1 MEELSPCECRKQ
13 LSLPHLRRREIS
25 INGNSIIKKF
35 VTINI
40 EASIT
45 TLFLDIIYYL
55 AACDFHCAALD
66 SMMI

>member
-13 LSLPHLRRREIS
+13 LPLPHLRRREIS
-25 INGNSIIKKF
+25 INGNLIIKKF

-40 EASIT
+40 ETSIR
-45 TLFLDIIYYL
+45 TLFLNIIYYL
-55 AACDFHCAALD
+55 VACDFHCAALD

>member
-1 MEELSPCECRKQ
+1 MEEMSPCECRKQ
-13 LSLPHLRRREIS
+13 LSLPHLRRMEIS

-40 EASIT
+40 EAST
-45 TLFLDIIYYL
+45 RTMMLDIIYYL
-55 AACDFHCAALD
+55 VACDFHCVALD